1 MADQSEKT
9 DDDTQDTGS
18 EAEALVDILTW
29 SQGCPE
35 WQRDALRRLCTKDM
49 LDDADIDELT
59 ALCKNRGKGGIALAA
74 GHVPDPQASTLAVNL
89 RAVHSAENVN
99 ALKPG
104 ELLSFDKKGLT
115 IVYGDNGSGKSGYAR
130 ILKKVCRARMKED
143 RILPNIYAKEGGT
156 QQATIEFSV
165 DGNNKSEN
173 WTVDQP
179 SDPLL
184 SSISVFDSGT
194 ANVHVDEVNDV
205 AYTPFPMRVLEKLA
219 TVSQQVKK
227 RITANIRELKQ
238 QTPEAIMK
246 PECSDDTAVGR
257 LISDLGSKT
266 KEQDVCNLA
275 TLEAKEKARLD
286 TIKAD
291 LGTDPTKIARRV
303 ETIKTRLEGVATAF
317 EALRIAASDEQVDR
331 LTALYS
337 AHRIAREAAAAAAGN
352 IFADEPLPDIG
363 SEVWRGLWEA
373 ARRYSEQQAYPETA
387 FPFTGDGAHCVL
399 CQQELGEEAIS
410 RLNRFERFVKDETK
424 LREEQ
429 AAKAYRT
436 ALDELDNADVPAS
449 YIRAAVVLIRDELND
464 DELAQTMRRAAVMLK
479 RRLRAVHHNHVCG
492 AGTTFPKADRWP
504 ANGVDAH
511 IDALSARI
519 TTLRAEDASEERKQ
533 LRATYRELADREW
546 LAVVQDDVIAEIGR
560 RKKLSDLER
569 VLRDTLTNRITI
581 KSGEIAERLVTNAL
595 RAQFSKEI
603 DKLDVAGLAI
613 ELRKGKTSYG
623 VPHFRV
629 SLIRSPDARVGEILS
644 EGEHRC
650 VALAAFLA
658 ELATTESRSAIVF
671 DDPVSSLDHRHRNVL
686 AQRLA
691 EEGQYRQIIV
701 LTHDIAFLFLLGQ
714 ACRESGSLVAFRSVT
729 RNDAYAGFVQKDPP
743 VRAQR
748 IEKVIEGI
756 QKQFDN
762 EECFYG
768 NGDQDKWERTVDAL
782 QKRLRATWERAV
794 EEAVGPVIKRLSN
807 KVETKGLAKVTILT
821 MDDCKRMRQAYGR
834 CSTLLHSTADALNPP
849 LPKPDVVQNEITT
862 LQKWVEDIQ
871 RRQGSIDYL

>member
-317 EALRIAASDEQVDR
+317 EALRIAASDEQVDPS
-331 LTALYS
+331 YS
-337 AHRIAREAAAAAAGN
+337 PIFGASHRAG
-352 IFADEPLPDIG
+352 G
-363 SEVWRGLWEA
+363 SRSCC
-373 ARRYSEQQAYPETA
+373 RQYFR
-387 FPFTGDGAHCVL
+387 
-399 CQQELGEEAIS
+399 
-410 RLNRFERFVKDETK
+410 
-424 LREEQ
+424 
-429 AAKAYRT
+429 
-436 ALDELDNADVPAS
+436 
-449 YIRAAVVLIRDELND
+449 
-464 DELAQTMRRAAVMLK
+464 RRAVA
-479 RRLRAVHHNHVCG
+479 RYRLRSVARALGSG
-492 AGTTFPKADRWP
+492 A
-504 ANGVDAH
+504 
-511 IDALSARI
+511 AL
-519 TTLRAEDASEERKQ
+519 
-533 LRATYRELADREW
+533 LRAT
-546 LAVVQDDVIAEIGR
+546 
-560 RKKLSDLER
+560 
-569 VLRDTLTNRITI
+569 
-581 KSGEIAERLVTNAL
+581 
-595 RAQFSKEI
+595 
-603 DKLDVAGLAI
+603 GL
-613 ELRKGKTSYG
+613 
-623 VPHFRV
+623 P
-629 SLIRSPDARVGEILS
+629 
-644 EGEHRC
+644 
-650 VALAAFLA
+650 
-658 ELATTESRSAIVF
+658 
-671 DDPVSSLDHRHRNVL
+671 
-686 AQRLA
+686 
-691 EEGQYRQIIV
+691 
-701 LTHDIAFLFLLGQ
+701 
-714 ACRESGSLVAFRSVT
+714 
-729 RNDAYAGFVQKDPP
+729 
-743 VRAQR
+743 
-748 IEKVIEGI
+748 
-756 QKQFDN
+756 
-762 EECFYG
+762 G
-768 NGDQDKWERTVDAL
+768 NGVSVHRRRCTLCIVSAGTRRGGDQ
-782 QKRLRATWERAV
+782 
-794 EEAVGPVIKRLSN
+794 PS
-807 KVETKGLAKVTILT
+807 
-821 MDDCKRMRQAYGR
+821 
-834 CSTLLHSTADALNPP
+834 
-849 LPKPDVVQNEITT
+849 
-862 LQKWVEDIQ
+862 
-871 RRQGSIDYL
+871 